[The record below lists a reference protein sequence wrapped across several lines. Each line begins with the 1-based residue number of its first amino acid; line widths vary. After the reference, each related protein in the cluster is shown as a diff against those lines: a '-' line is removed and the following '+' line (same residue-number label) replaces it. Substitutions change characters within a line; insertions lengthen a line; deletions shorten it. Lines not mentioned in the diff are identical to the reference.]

1 LYDFFTF
8 GSRSQC
14 NDASLT
20 AVLPS
25 DCGSGV
31 NSSRA
36 SGGQLASPGAWP
48 WQVSL
53 QVAGSHRCR
62 GAVISPYWI
71 VTAAHCVAR

>member
-1 LYDFFTF
+1 MLIVTDVWEHFVCFL
-8 GSRSQC
+8 GS
-14 NDASLT
+14 NAS
-20 AVLPS
+20 S

-36 SGGQLASPGAWP
+36 SGGQPASLGAWP

-53 QVAGSHRCR
+53 QVAGSHRCG

-71 VTAAHCVAR
+71 VTAAHCVDR